1 MVKGKK
7 LDLSS
12 HEPLSDG
19 QGLFQEAALSL
30 GFSASPKPSGDVS
43 PEPKIPQLGLD
54 LSGQRAGLRI
64 ERKGRK
70 GKTVTIIEGMTL
82 DQDGLGLLAKELRK
96 AMGCGSSVEGASVV
110 LQGDNRERI
119 GSWLR
124 EKGVRVNF

>member
-1 MVKGKK
+1 M
-7 LDLSS
+7 DLSS
-12 HEPLSDG
+12 KEVLSGD
-19 QGLFQEAALSL
+19 QGLFQEVALSL
-30 GFSASPKPSGDVS
+30 GFSPST
-43 PEPKIPQLGLD
+43 EPKEDIPSETEMPQLGLD

-70 GKTVTIIEGMTL
+70 GKTVTVIEGMTL
-82 DQDGLGLLAKELRK
+82 DQNGLGLLAKELRK

>member
-1 MVKGKK
+1 MAKGKK

-12 HEPLSDG
+12 QEALSDG
-19 QGLFQEAALSL
+19 QGLFQEVALSL
-30 GFSASPKPSGDVS
+30 GFSASPKPSGDVL
-43 PEPKIPQLGLD
+43 PEPKIPHIGLD

-70 GKTVTIIEGMTL
+70 GKTVTVIEGMTL
-82 DQDGLGLLAKELRK
+82 DQDGLDLLAKELRK